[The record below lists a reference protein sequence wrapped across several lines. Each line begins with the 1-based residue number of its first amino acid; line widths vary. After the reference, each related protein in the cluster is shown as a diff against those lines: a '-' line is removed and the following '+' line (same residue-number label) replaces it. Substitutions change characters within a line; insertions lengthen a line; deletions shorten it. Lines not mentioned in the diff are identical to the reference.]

1 MVKKISLLLLAL
13 FIMTMSASL
22 IACKDK
28 TPADPDAA
36 LKQDVT
42 LCDFEEWA
50 PDFQTIKFM
59 NGFGRV
65 SKNEDKT
72 YVKSGNFSAR
82 LDPLGWYSSGSLP
95 LIFFPTR
102 SETFGF
108 DYADFSYA
116 DYISVEIYNPNNE
129 EKTINMGLVSNISSI
144 SSITRINDR
153 EITLKTGWNSV
164 YFEIDPSIVAI
175 TGNITSVEGIYFL
188 FKNAQSLNPTEETP
202 KYYID
207 DLKIIKKQERS
218 PSDFNFVL
226 DKNEIADFEKNYQKY
241 CVDSEYPTKISV
253 VNAAD
258 YGINAPSGRKVLR
271 VNFLGTGT
279 NYWRYFK
286 IDKKLIQASVLKGM
300 TLEQAKNAYLCF
312 DVYNNDSDITR
323 NSIHTTVDYIVG
335 DNTGK
340 RLSTALFAIRGQWTS
355 YEYKLSD
362 VAKFNENYFNDP
374 GELMLWYTDLT
385 GDREFFYD
393 NFRIEFRN

>member
-50 PDFQTIKFM
+50 PDFQTIRFM

-241 CVDSEYPTKISV
+241 CVDSEYPTEISV

>member
-241 CVDSEYPTKISV
+241 CVDSEYPTEISV